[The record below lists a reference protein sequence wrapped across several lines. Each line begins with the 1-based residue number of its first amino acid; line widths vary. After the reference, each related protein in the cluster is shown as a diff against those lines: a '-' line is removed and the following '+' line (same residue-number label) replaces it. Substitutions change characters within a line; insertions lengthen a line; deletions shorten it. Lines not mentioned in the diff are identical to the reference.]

1 MFYIKCE
8 TWEEYNL
15 EEEIKHNSEEEIN
28 EEPHKKQ
35 VNTTA

>member
-15 EEEIKHNSEEEIN
+15 EEEIKHNLEEKIK
-28 EEPHKKQ
+28 EPHKKQ